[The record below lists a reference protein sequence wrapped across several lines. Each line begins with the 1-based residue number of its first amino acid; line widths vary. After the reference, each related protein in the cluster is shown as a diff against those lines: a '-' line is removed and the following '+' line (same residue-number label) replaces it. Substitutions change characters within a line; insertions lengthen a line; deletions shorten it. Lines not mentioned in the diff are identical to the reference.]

1 MRGAKASGAP
11 LRYYGGKTAEADEK
25 RGVVKDI
32 EGRAAA
38 QDFSG
43 EEPRD
48 LGADHAGCS
57 ICPHACALAE
67 GQTGLCRARVAEGGQ
82 VVDANGNPIDGCTV
96 NEDGNV
102 VDAYMNVIDPYTGQP
117 AQ

>member
-1 MRGAKASGAP
+1 MRAAKASGAP

-48 LGADHAGCS
+48 LGADHAVCS

-82 VVDANGNPIDGCTV
+82 VVDANYGRITSLALDPI
-96 NEDGNV
+96 
-102 VDAYMNVIDPYTGQP
+102 
-117 AQ
+117 

>member
-1 MRGAKASGAP
+1 M
-11 LRYYGGKTAEADEK
+11 E
-25 RGVVKDI
+25 DI

-48 LGADHAGCS
+48 LGADHAVCS

-82 VVDANGNPIDGCTV
+82 VWMPTTGTSIALDPIEKSRWPLSPWKQV
-96 NEDGNV
+96 LS
-102 VDAYMNVIDPYTGQP
+102 
-117 AQ
+117 